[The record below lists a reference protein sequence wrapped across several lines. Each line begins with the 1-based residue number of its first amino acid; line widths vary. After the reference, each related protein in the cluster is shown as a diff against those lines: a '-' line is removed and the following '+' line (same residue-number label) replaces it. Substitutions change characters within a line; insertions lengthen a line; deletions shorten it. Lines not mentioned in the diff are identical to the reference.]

1 MKHNSLPEGRGNP
14 KSSVYSPKDSLV
26 ASFDDL
32 PGWTFILSTVGDGEC
47 GVVVYDSD
55 WVRRLS
61 TKGSDLPG
69 LIYDART
76 WALESCEPHDERGAR
91 SGSRLELA
99 STTWRDL
106 MELSF

>member
-61 TKGSDLPG
+61 TKGSDLPS
-69 LIYDART
+69 LIYDAWT
-76 WALESCEPHDERGAR
+76 WALEGCEPIDERGAR
-91 SGSRLELA
+91 SGSRLGLA
-99 STTWRDL
+99 RTTWRDS